1 MSNRIKKSAIILALS
16 SAAAMAGLAYAQPQ
30 VPGVAPVATLA
41 QAAAPAGS
49 AAGEKSAWL
58 NLGQIYDR
66 LVAAGYT
73 DIREIERERDGY
85 EAKARDAVHIL
96 YAGEKVRQADPFA
109 APRIDESEATDSFR
123 VVALESLLRM
133 KLTSYRRKVQVHIQ
147 DMIEVGLVDESWLAR
162 VPESLAGRPKEPLE
176 NPDG

>member
-30 VPGVAPVATLA
+30 VLDVAPVATLA

-85 EAKARDAVHIL
+85 EAKARDAQGRSVKL
-96 YAGEKVRQADPFA
+96 YIEPTAGKVVREKVRD
-109 APRIDESEATDSFR
+109 RD
-123 VVALESLLRM
+123 
-133 KLTSYRRKVQVHIQ
+133 
-147 DMIEVGLVDESWLAR
+147 
-162 VPESLAGRPKEPLE
+162 
-176 NPDG
+176 